1 MRNRWLI
8 ALAAIGIHISIG
20 SVYAW
25 SVLTRPI
32 MAAMGWSLKE
42 TTWTFSL
49 AILFLGL
56 SAGLLGSVAEKMGP
70 KKSCLW
76 STLFFGIG
84 MLGTCYAL
92 EAHSLTLLYIFYGVI
107 GGIGLGVGYITPVST
122 LVKYFPR
129 NRGFATGLAIMGF
142 GFAALI
148 AGPLMQY
155 LTAAY
160 SLVQTFQILGVAYII
175 IMTLSSL
182 YLKPPAT
189 VAANNAPETTD
200 SEKTDTPN
208 RPIKT
213 VFNRGMNA
221 HEAMKTW
228 QFSALWWVFFINIT
242 CGIGLLA
249 VASPMAQEIVGMNA
263 TEAASMVGIIGLL
276 NGLGRIGWSTISD
289 YIGRPFTYMLFF
301 LIEILAFFALGHTS
315 NSFFF
320 QFLVFAIITCYG
332 GGFACMPAYLSDLFG
347 TKALSA
353 IHGRVLTAWGF
364 AGIAGPML
372 VSFLR
377 ESTNSYSGPLFVF
390 SALFVLNLAVAV
402 ALKVFTKDHHFEAEE
417 KVVEESLNNT
427 SVTSA

>member
-1 MRNRWLI
+1 
-8 ALAAIGIHISIG
+8 
-20 SVYAW
+20 
-25 SVLTRPI
+25 

-84 MLGTCYAL
+84 MLGTGYAL